1 LSDQTTTYCTPLRT
15 VATTV
20 AHIRTPVRIG
30 TWNQGK
36 RFHVRQGNGL
46 GWVRIGDTMRGHE
59 GSGAARAFRSP
70 PHEEGATGEPFGSVG
85 ISYIK
90 QRSLA
95 TPRERSHRDSDR
107 IR

>member
-1 LSDQTTTYCTPLRT
+1 
-15 VATTV
+15 
-20 AHIRTPVRIG
+20 
-30 TWNQGK
+30 
-36 RFHVRQGNGL
+36 
-46 GWVRIGDTMRGHE
+46 MRGHE
-59 GSGAARAFRSP
+59 GSGASGAYRSP

-95 TPRERSHRDSDR
+95 TPRERSHGDRDL